1 MLDEMLGQGNDFGI
15 QLPKIGCVLDHP
27 DFIRSGS
34 RHQAGP
40 RGTANG
46 LLTIGSVEAHAFLGK
61 LVQIRRLGNRRTI
74 TTQLGP

>member
-15 QLPKIGCVLDHP
+15 QLPEVSGILDHAY
-27 DFIRSGS
+27 FIRP
-34 RHQAGP
+34 RPCHQAGP
-40 RGTANG
+40 GGTANG
-46 LLTIGSVEAHAFLGK
+46 LLTIGPVEAHAFLGK